1 MAVNSKL
8 PGGSVPV
15 FRGIDGSGRMVVL
28 LLVNPPAKEG
38 EPANQNI
45 NLRLSCIEN
54 PDSPDI
60 YKIKKDDF

>member
-1 MAVNSKL
+1 MAVNPKL
-8 PGGSVPV
+8 PDGSVPV
-15 FRGIDGSGRMVVL
+15 FLGIDGSGRMVVL
-28 LLVNPPAKEG
+28 LLVNSPAKEG

-45 NLRLSCIEN
+45 NLRLSCNEN

>member
-8 PGGSVPV
+8 PDGSVSV